1 MKNEFANRQNMH
13 LAVLALLAD
22 PAYQPVWKDQNPVLF
37 TGRAVALRPK
47 VDALTALISGQQSDT
62 TGFAADK
69 EREEQELE
77 DCAHEISEALVD
89 WFLDQG
95 READAAPIDLALSTW
110 QGLRDV
116 ELIAKAK
123 LLHGK
128 LTAALATS
136 AASLVEYGLDA
147 SDAALLAKETEDYE
161 KLVAT
166 PAAAI
171 SGRKALTQALRPAFR
186 EVSEL
191 LTKMDRLVLRFR
203 KTEPGARFVAAWK
216 AARIIRDLGE
226 AAPAE
231 PTPPTA

>member
-1 MKNEFANRQNMH
+1 M
-13 LAVLALLAD
+13 
-22 PAYQPVWKDQNPVLF
+22 
-37 TGRAVALRPK
+37 
-47 VDALTALISGQQSDT
+47 
-62 TGFAADK
+62 
-69 EREEQELE
+69 
-77 DCAHEISEALVD
+77 
-89 WFLDQG
+89 
-95 READAAPIDLALSTW
+95 
-110 QGLRDV
+110 

-128 LTAALATS
+128 LTAALAS
-136 AASLVEYGLDA
+136 SSSSLADYGLDA
-147 SDAALLAKETEDYE
+147 TDATLLAKETEDYE

-226 AAPAE
+226 AAPAA
-231 PTPPTA
+231 PAPPTA